1 VSADLG
7 KPADKAAEAPAATP
21 AATPSQTWNDGP
33 APAHPGLDPRLL
45 FWVPAILRLGLVV
58 GAAAIFWWLFG
69 VEAALGLA
77 LAITVI
83 LLFVQLSYLH
93 QLGEWLN
100 HPHSSRLP
108 DGWGAWTDVF
118 ARLYRL
124 RRDDERHQDELA
136 EWLARFRQA
145 MHLLPEGV
153 AIMDDVLFLE
163 WCNPAAERHLGLTLE
178 RDKGRRV
185 TNLIRHPEFIDYIIL
200 GRYEQPLTLSI
211 RNRKLVVQ
219 IIPFENRRQIL
230 VTHDATE
237 TDRIEAMRRDFIANA
252 SHELRTPLTVIVGF
266 LEIAMADP
274 GLDEKTRTAH
284 LALMTEQAQRM
295 QVLIGD
301 MLTLSRLESSDYALK
316 RERVDVRALVEQV
329 ALDARALSNGRHQI
343 ECSVDGPDVM
353 GSLDELRSA
362 FGNLATNAV
371 RYTPEGGRI
380 LLSWTRGEND
390 LRFAVA
396 DTGIGIDEQH
406 ISRLTERF
414 YRVDKSRSRETQGTG
429 LGLAIVK
436 HVLLRHGGRLAIT
449 STPGQGSV
457 FTAVLPNT
465 SLPG

>member
-1 VSADLG
+1 VRADLD
-7 KPADKAAEAPAATP
+7 KPVDNAA
-21 AATPSQTWNDGP
+21 DGP
-33 APAHPGLDPRLL
+33 AVAPPETWSGAAAPSHPGQDPRLL
-45 FWVPAILRLGLVV
+45 FWVPAMLRLGLVL
-58 GAAAIFWWLFG
+58 GAAGIVWWLFG
-69 VEAALGLA
+69 MVAGLALA
-77 LAITVI
+77 LAITVVA
-83 LLFVQLSYLH
+83 LVVQLSYLH

-124 RRDDERHQDELA
+124 RRDDERRQDEMA

-274 GLDEKTRTAH
+274 GLDEQTRTAH
-284 LALMTEQAQRM
+284 LKLMTEQAQRM
-295 QVLIGD
+295 QRLIED
-301 MLTLSRLESSDYALK
+301 MLTLSRLESSDYPLK

-329 ALDARALSNGRHQI
+329 ALDARALSNGRHEI
-343 ECSVDGPDVM
+343 AFSVEGPDVM
-353 GSLDELRSA
+353 GNLEELRSA

-380 LLSWTRGEND
+380 LLSWTRGEKD
-390 LRFAVA
+390 LRFTVA

-449 STPGQGSV
+449 SEAGKGSV
-457 FTAVLPNT
+457 FTALLPNT